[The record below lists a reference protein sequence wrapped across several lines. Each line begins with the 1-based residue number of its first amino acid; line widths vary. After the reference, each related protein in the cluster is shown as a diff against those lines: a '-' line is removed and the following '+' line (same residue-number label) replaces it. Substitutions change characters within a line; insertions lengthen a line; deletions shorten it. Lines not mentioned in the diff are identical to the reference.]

1 MVDLDERKM
10 VITDDDGNEH
20 LVEILFTYH
29 SDERNKDYVVFY
41 EDDDSDDVIAMAYN
55 EEGELL
61 ELSDEEFA
69 EIEEILGAFEEDA
82 NEEEN

>member
-1 MVDLDERKM
+1 MVELDERKM

-61 ELSDEEFA
+61 EINDEEFA
-69 EIEEILGAFEEDA
+69 EIEEILGAFEEDM

>member
-1 MVDLDERKM
+1 MVELDERKM

-82 NEEEN
+82 MDEEN